1 MELINYL
8 ISILFIGILVQF
20 GEFWIVAGATLILVV
35 SSKEVKTGLF
45 MIFSAFALY
54 YVNGIGMNDYWIFAM
69 VILVAMGYLLGIGK
83 GEEQGAGASPYGDLL
98 GGMGGF

>member
-1 MELINYL
+1 MELVNYL

-54 YVNGIGMNDYWIFAM
+54 FVNGIGMNDYWVIAM
-69 VILVAMGYLLGIGK
+69 VILVAIGYVIGIGK
-83 GEEQGAGASPYGDLL
+83 GEEQAGASPYGDLL